1 MEKIKGKKQLV
12 FLDVSIDGDPV
23 ERMTF
28 ELFTDVAPKTAENFR
43 ALCTGEKGVSAK
55 TGKPLHYKGTFFHR
69 IKKGYLAQEGIFF
82 VKMATMEKVYMMGSF
97 QLRPKEISTGSSAA
111 VVRIFFL
118 KDLLFLVSCSGGCVY
133 TVVCYSFK
141 KYESP
146 KLKHDGPGLLSMAIA
161 DRDERGS
168 LFSVTFKADRC
179 LDRKCVVFG
188 ELVDGHEVLK
198 KIENAG
204 DEEGKPSVTVKIINS
219 GQLHDDRKKVN
230 KLRTGDLSEENN
242 NEAKRKGKHKK
253 SSKKR
258 RKRRRYYTSESDSSS
273 DADMESSESDSDS
286 DSYASSLSDT
296 SSSSDD
302 RRKKRKRAKR
312 DRHGRGRRKDRRH
325 ERRRKRRDKKIRR
338 KSKRDSA
345 SDSESASKSGSSSED
360 NAALD
365 GKHKGSG
372 KIVVI
377 L

>member
-1 MEKIKGKKQLV
+1 MEKIKRRKQLV

-23 ERMTF
+23 ERMIF

-69 IKKGYLAQEGIFF
+69 IKKGYLAQGGDF
-82 VKMATMEKVYMMGSF
+82 
-97 QLRPKEISTGSSAA
+97 LRQDGNYGESIYDGKFPAA
-111 VVRIFFL
+111 VRIFYL

-133 TVVCYSFK
+133 TVVWYSFK

-168 LFSVTFKADRC
+168 LFSVTFKADRR

-219 GQLHDDRKKVN
+219 GQLHDGEAVDVSEREEGEFPTENGDHQSNGVGLGIGSDHRADRQP
-230 KLRTGDLSEENN
+230 DLVEDRRS
-242 NEAKRKGKHKK
+242 K
-253 SSKKR
+253 SRSQ
-258 RKRRRYYTSESDSSS
+258 
-273 DADMESSESDSDS
+273 
-286 DSYASSLSDT
+286 SLSP
-296 SSSSDD
+296 
-302 RRKKRKRAKR
+302 RRAM
-312 DRHGRGRRKDRRH
+312 
-325 ERRRKRRDKKIRR
+325 
-338 KSKRDSA
+338 
-345 SDSESASKSGSSSED
+345 SKSMSTSPRRSTRRTPGVGSKHSRSRSPSVSRSPSRSLTEAGVTVLLEVE
-360 NAALD
+360 AA
-365 GKHKGSG
+365 G
-372 KIVVI
+372 VQ
-377 L
+377 